1 MALTL
6 SKTGIEQTQTIN
18 AWHVTQS
25 IDALTGTVAYD
36 INISGSLTITGSLL
50 MTGSLTPPGGA
61 YPSTSPTSSIN
72 TVYGTANNKILGEPD
87 AWLRVSVD
95 GATYYMP
102 LYG

>member
-6 SKTGIEQTQTIN
+6 SKINIDQTQTIN

-25 IDALTGTVAYD
+25 IDALTGIAAYD

>member
-25 IDALTGTVAYD
+25 IDALTGTAAYN
-36 INISGSLTITGSLL
+36 ISISGSLGITGSLF
-50 MTGSLTPPGGA
+50 MTGSLTQVGGV
-61 YPSTSPTSSIN
+61 YPSTSPTSSIT
-72 TVYGTANNKILGEPD
+72 TVYGNANTKILGEPD
-87 AWLRVSVD
+87 AWLKVYVD
-95 GATYYMP
+95 GTTYYMP

>member
-6 SKTGIEQTQTIN
+6 SKTNIDQTQTIN

-25 IDALTGTVAYD
+25 VDALTGAAAYD
-36 INISGSLTITGSLL
+36 IRISGSLTITGSLFI
-50 MTGSLTPPGGA
+50 TGSLTAAGGA
-61 YPSTSPTSSIN
+61 YPSTAPTASIN

-87 AWLRVSVD
+87 AWLTVNIDSTV
-95 GATYYMP
+95 YYMP